1 MARRCPL
8 QSPHRSL
15 NNGGPAGLGAYLS
28 GSTDSGDGE
37 QLAGSSLLGFVRG
50 REDWGPK
57 DREGSEWAE
66 ASQAIPSPMRV

>member
-1 MARRCPL
+1 M
-8 QSPHRSL
+8 
-15 NNGGPAGLGAYLS
+15 
-28 GSTDSGDGE
+28 
-37 QLAGSSLLGFVRG
+37 LGFVRG